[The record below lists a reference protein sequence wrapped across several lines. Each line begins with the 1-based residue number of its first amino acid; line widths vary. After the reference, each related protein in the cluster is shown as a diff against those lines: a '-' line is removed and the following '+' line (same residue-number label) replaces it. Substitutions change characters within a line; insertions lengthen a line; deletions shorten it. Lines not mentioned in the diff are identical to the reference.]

1 MYNTK
6 RPSSPKQHRFYV
18 KELESLNYNEI
29 DYKNIELLR
38 RVMSNYM
45 KILPGKR
52 TGAHNRMQRKL
63 ANAIK
68 RARYMALVQYVRY

>member
-1 MYNTK
+1 MPMK
-6 RPSSPKQHRFYV
+6 RPVHPKQHRFYV
-18 KELESLNYNEI
+18 KELETLNYDEI

-38 RVMSNYM
+38 RVMSNYQ
-45 KILPGKR
+45 KILPSKR
-52 TGAHNRMQRKL
+52 TGAHNRMQRKF